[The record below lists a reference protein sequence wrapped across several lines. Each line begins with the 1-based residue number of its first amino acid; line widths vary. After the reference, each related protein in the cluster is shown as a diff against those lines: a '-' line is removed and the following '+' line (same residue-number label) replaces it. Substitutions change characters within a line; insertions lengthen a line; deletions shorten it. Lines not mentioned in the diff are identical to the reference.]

1 MKICSVEGC
10 ERLHKS
16 KGMCAYHYRRHYYQ
30 MNREHEIRTATER
43 AKQRKPTKRGAGSVI
58 SWCDKRSDTRFG
70 WDLAS
75 EPSLWHG

>member
-43 AKQRKPTKRGAGSVI
+43 AKQRKPTKR
-58 SWCDKRSDTRFG
+58 
-70 WDLAS
+70 
-75 EPSLWHG
+75 EPAQ